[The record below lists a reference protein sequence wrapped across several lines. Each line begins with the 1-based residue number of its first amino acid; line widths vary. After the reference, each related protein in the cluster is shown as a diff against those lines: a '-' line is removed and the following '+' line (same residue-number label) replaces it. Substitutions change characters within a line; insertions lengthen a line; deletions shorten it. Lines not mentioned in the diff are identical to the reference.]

1 MVDLE
6 RDSLIALTDGL
17 KENQSL
23 THLDLSYNNLK
34 DSISDVFGR
43 LLSQQAQN
51 RDHVKWKREL
61 RLMNIVGSNASKN
74 VPGLKELVLTHNKL
88 GPCFLRAMMKAI
100 KEDNNLRVLDLR
112 RNKFTTNVLTDTQDY
127 NFIKTMQ
134 LNEAITNIDLREN
147 EGYNR
152 QMKFQLSLV
161 MIRNIDLLRAEG
173 VMVKGNWFNKHV
185 LMLNE
190 TIHSTQHASI

>member
-1 MVDLE
+1 MDLE

-61 RLMNIVGSNASKN
+61 RLMNVGSNSVSKN

-88 GPCFLRAMMKAI
+88 GPYFLRSMMKAL

-112 RNKFTTNVLTDTQDY
+112 KNKFTSNVLTDTHDY

-134 LNEAITNIDLREN
+134 LNEAITNVDLREN
-147 EGYNR
+147 EGYTR

-161 MIRNIDLLRAEG
+161 MIRNIDLLRAQG
-173 VMVKGNWFNKHV
+173 VMVRGTWFNRHV

-190 TIHSTQHASI
+190 TIHST